1 PGQPS
6 AQPSA
11 QGLPNLWLEIK
22 PVRAIAAQPQIDRN
36 ALTLLV
42 GVQAQTRIVPRE
54 TKPDCPFPK
63 ALDLVAQGDQGRVS
77 IAVPIDV
84 PFAEVSRLLQ
94 AQFAG
99 KTFPE
104 DGSSSVLATIKEAK
118 VAASGGRLLIELLVT
133 VKKSGLMSLGADA
146 TVYVWGRPALDADRQ
161 IL

>member
-1 PGQPS
+1 VKHDAGLRLHANQ
-6 AQPSA
+6 
-11 QGLPNLWLEIK
+11 QGERVAVDLRL
-22 PVRAIAAQPQIDRN
+22 R
-36 ALTLLV
+36 
-42 GVQAQTRIVPRE
+42 GPRE

-84 PFAEVSRLLQ
+84 PFAKVSRLLQ

-104 DGSSSVLATIKEAK
+104 DGGSSVLATIKQAK
-118 VAASGGRLLIELLVT
+118 VAASGDRLLIELLVT

-146 TVYVWGRPALDADRQ
+146 TVYVWGRPALAVHHSQRRGRGARGGLVTGDAVAGRAK
-161 IL
+161 